1 MLADLSNNLDAHNQP
16 INNAG
21 GYNSYTNPQYNK
33 HPYQQG
39 YPGNKAQFIK
49 LNVLYIGHY
58 GNPMMAFQPP
68 QQMDLYAMPQN
79 PLMARPNVQIP
90 NFSRN
95 FSTNHAG
102 YQPGDIHAMTD
113 RGPNTTR
120 LMPLDQTQI
129 TRNTRYNPDGSQFRD
144 IRTQN
149 IQRNNMSVHNQTIY
163 YSSPTT
169 MVNVEDDM
177 QILKTVLVSPK
188 EGLPNQTMILG
199 NQTALHTTNNTM
211 ILDQT
216 RLDSEGPEKLNRTK
230 SSLKKSKL
238 TKKGSE
244 ATAKSVHYSNSTGAG
259 GASDAGVIGSG
270 GKPNLKALL
279 WTIVYPRL
287 WMKDVDSKVEI
298 RRDGVF
304 NEVNQCIS
312 ILGDVIQS
320 QCGDALNAIYNEK
333 KSMVLVSGEEKSVLS
348 GAKELSAKEITQRS
362 ALVIV
367 NICFVIKCLYFS
379 RKWKHYSRACIN
391 WCLNTFYLHLL

>member
-1 MLADLSNNLDAHNQP
+1 
-16 INNAG
+16 
-21 GYNSYTNPQYNK
+21 
-33 HPYQQG
+33 
-39 YPGNKAQFIK
+39 
-49 LNVLYIGHY
+49 
-58 GNPMMAFQPP
+58 MMAFQPP
-68 QQMDLYAMPQN
+68 QQMDFYAMPQN
-79 PLMARPNVQIP
+79 PMMTRPNVQIP

-95 FSTNHAG
+95 FSTNHVG
-102 YQPGDIHAMTD
+102 YQPADVHAMTD

-144 IRTQN
+144 IRTQH
-149 IQRNNMSVHNQTIY
+149 IQRNNMSMHNQTIF
-163 YSSPTT
+163 YSNPTT
-169 MVNVEDDM
+169 MLNVEDDM

-216 RLDSEGPEKLNRTK
+216 RFDSEGPEKLNRTK

-238 TKKGSE
+238 TKKDSQ
-244 ATAKSVHYSNSTGAG
+244 ATPKSVHYSNAGSAAG
-259 GASDAGVIGSG
+259 GGGIGSG
-270 GKPNLKALL
+270 EKPTLKALL

-287 WMKDVDSKVEI
+287 WTKDVDSKVEI

-312 ILGDVIQS
+312 ILADVIQS

-367 NICFVIKCLYFS
+367 KIFRNKMLIF
-379 RKWKHYSRACIN
+379 
-391 WCLNTFYLHLL
+391 